1 MLLVLSEFHITF
13 VEFKQTQSQN
23 RKQLYINST
32 LGNATFAFK
41 FRCICFNDSM
51 PWSERMNYVNVIDLS
66 TLFKQEQEPEKCL
79 WRYVV

>member
-32 LGNATFAFK
+32 LGNATSAFK
-41 FRCICFNDSM
+41 FRCICFNNSM
-51 PWSERMNYVNVIDLS
+51 HGSKRMNYVNVIDLS
-66 TLFKQEQEPEKCL
+66 TLFEQEQEPGRCL
-79 WRYVV
+79 